1 MKKLIILAL
10 SALMSFGTYAGNVR
24 KSPNRS
30 NNRAQRVSV
39 QRNKAQSNRSWI
51 EAAKSTA
58 GVQFRSS
65 VVNDLNFESINLPYF
80 QDSVAFTIENGAQ
93 IAGAQRVKCYQF
105 TVDKDTAIYL
115 AAYNDNER
123 WGTSFKIS
131 DEPFQSN
138 YTPDDT
144 LYNSDPVKV
153 NISAGTHY
161 VAFGDNNY
169 YRTDF
174 FASWLSI
181 SFEDKPVTAAAPVIR
196 NSLYKEISLPY
207 RNDSLAFTAENG
219 AVKKQTGLSNF
230 SNVLRYRIT
239 VPKDTSLYFQG
250 YNSKYDHGI
259 SMIIRQSDINSGPY
273 VSIPTTLTS
282 EGATVDLPAGTS
294 YIDLSDKGFS
304 GDEFFVT
311 AFSIRA
317 KGDTLKNVKSP
328 TVIPA
333 TPNGAITFK
342 ETTLPFNDS
351 IFFNK
356 ANGAVYN
363 GYEKLI
369 GFKVTVPQDT
379 AIKYNYSD
387 RYGWDMSLY
396 ASNKPF
402 DASLDGI
409 RAYWPGEKI
418 NLKAGVNYIA
428 FGDDGFDEG
437 LFYKAKVSIKF
448 TKPDPT
454 TPITF
459 QEISLPYRNDNL
471 AFTAENGAV
480 DGSGQKFLGFKITV
494 PKDTTLNFQG
504 YNRVYGCGPYLY
516 YSQSEFDS
524 QLNGTS
530 SAWLG
535 SSSGKKINLTAGT
548 WYIALGDDGFD
559 NDDYFVT
566 AFAISAEN
574 ESQSLVSPTLYPA
587 APITFQEISLPYRND
602 NLAFTAE
609 NGVVDAGYQKLLG
622 FKITVPKDTT
632 LNFQG
637 YNDKYDWGPK
647 IYYSKSEFNNKLI
660 GTSSDWLDDEISLT
674 AGTWYIALSDDGF
687 DYDDYFV
694 TAFAISAHDESLDLV
709 SPTLYPAAPITFK
722 EISLPYRNDVLAFTA
737 ENGAVDAGGQ
747 KLLGFKITVPKDT
760 ILNFQGY
767 NDKYDFG
774 PKIYYSK
781 SEFNNKLNGTN
792 YDWLNEKISLTAG
805 TWYIALSDD
814 RFDEAEYYVTA
825 FAISAEDESQ
835 SLVSPVVPDGP
846 LTFQEISLPYSG
858 SIKFSE
864 ESGFVESMVVYNLYK
879 FTVADK
885 GLYEFACENRIPLPF
900 VLSQTEFDCNFG
912 GMIKPLFK
920 QYIAELEPG
929 TYYMA
934 IGNDDGEELQLSIK
948 PAEINEVT
956 LPYYHDGT
964 EFTGKV
970 TELGHGIYYDMYTF
984 TLTENKDVYIYG
996 GNVNAGNEFT
1006 FAISDSIFT
1015 LSDLIQSAPWVNV
1028 YPEYSD
1034 PVKVSLTAGTYY
1046 VMMTDGGFASQHGFN
1061 KYVAAVSF
1069 SYTDSVAKDKS
1080 SLYAPIPYTEITL
1093 PYTKT
1098 LEFTKENTIVVPDN
1112 GEFSGNV
1119 MGLKFTVDK
1128 DTTIY
1133 LQSKD
1138 TEHWGVSAL
1147 IDSCMITVDSIMAA
1161 PSHLKNLGYEFMD
1174 KKLPVSLKAGTY
1186 YIVLL
1191 DDEFIEDNPDYSY
1204 YSTVFSITFDENPDY
1219 LSVEEISK
1227 VGVEEGEA
1235 DAVKAYGRR
1244 GSIVVSGAGDAEVK
1258 VFGANG
1264 APIYSGNGDAVIP
1277 ALPGIYAVR
1286 VADKAFKVVV
1296 R

>member
-10 SALMSFGTYAGNVR
+10 SALMSFGAYAGNVR

-80 QDSVAFTIENGAQ
+80 KDSVAFTTENGAQ

-105 TVDKDTAIYL
+105 TVDKDTAIYV
-115 AAYNDNER
+115 AAYNVNEM
-123 WGTSFKIS
+123 WGATFKIS

-138 YTPDDT
+138 YTPDDVISSP
-144 LYNSDPVKV
+144 NPVKI

-169 YRTDF
+169 YRANF

-219 AVKKQTGLSNF
+219 AVKTQTGLSSF
-230 SNVLRYRIT
+230 SNMLRYRIT

-250 YNSKYDHGI
+250 YNSEYDHGI

-282 EGATVDLPAGTS
+282 EGATIPFTAGTW
-294 YIDLSDKGFS
+294 YIDLSDEGFS

-333 TPNGAITFK
+333 TPNGAIAFK
-342 ETTLPFNDS
+342 EISLPFSDS

-356 ANGAVYN
+356 ANGVVYN
-363 GYEKLI
+363 GYEKLL

-402 DASLDGI
+402 DASLNGI
-409 RAYWPGEKI
+409 RAYWPSDKI
-418 NLKAGVNYIA
+418 HLKSGVNYIA

-437 LFYKAKVSIKF
+437 IFYKAKVSIKF
-448 TKPDPT
+448 TNPDPIE
-454 TPITF
+454 PITF
-459 QEISLPYRNDNL
+459 KEISLPYRNDNL

-480 DGSGQKFLGFKITV
+480 DGSGYQKLLGFKITV
-494 PKDTTLNFQG
+494 AKDTTLYFQG
-504 YNRVYGCGPYLY
+504 YNDRYGWSPHIY
-516 YSQSEFDS
+516 YSKTEFDNT
-524 QLNGTS
+524 LAGTKGYWPDGNIS
-530 SAWLG
+530 
-535 SSSGKKINLTAGT
+535 LTAGT

-559 NDDYFVT
+559 DDDYYVT

-574 ESQSLVSPTLYPA
+574 ESLDLVSPTVPYPA
-587 APITFQEISLPYRND
+587 ASITFKEISLPYRND

-609 NGVVDAGYQKLLG
+609 SGAVDAGYQKLLG

-647 IYYSKSEFNNKLI
+647 IYYSKSEFNNKLN
-660 GTSSDWLDDEISLT
+660 GTESDWLDDEISLT

-709 SPTLYPAAPITFK
+709 FPTLYPAAPITFQ

-767 NDKYDFG
+767 NDKYDWG

-781 SEFNNKLNGTN
+781 SEFNNKLNGMN

-864 ESGFVESMVVYNLYK
+864 ESGFVESMIVYNLYK

-900 VLSQTEFDCNFG
+900 VLSQTEFDCNFD

-920 QYIAELEPG
+920 QYIAELDPG

-934 IGNDDGEELQLSIK
+934 IGNYDGEELQLSIK

-1015 LSDLIQSAPWVNV
+1015 LSNLIQSAPWVNV

-1046 VMMTDGGFASQHGFN
+1046 VMMTDGGFASENGFS

-1069 SYTDSVAKDKS
+1069 SYTDSVAQDKS
-1080 SLYAPIPYTEITL
+1080 SFYEPIPYTEITL
-1093 PYTKT
+1093 PYTGT
-1098 LEFTKENTIVVPDN
+1098 LEFTKKNTVKGVSFEGP
-1112 GEFSGNV
+1112 SQLL
-1119 MGLKFTVDK
+1119 GLKFTVDK

-1138 TEHWGVSAL
+1138 TEHYGVSAY
-1147 IDSCMITVDSIMAA
+1147 IDSCMITTDSLMAA
-1161 PSHLKNLGYEFMD
+1161 PSHLKYLGYEFID
-1174 KKLPVSLKAGTY
+1174 EKKAVDLKAGTY
-1186 YIVLL
+1186 YIVLS
-1191 DDEFIEDNPDYSY
+1191 DDGFGDQRSDYSY
-1204 YSTVFSITFDENPDY
+1204 YSTVFSITFDENLDY

-1244 GSIVVSGAGDAEVK
+1244 GSIIVSGAGDDAVK

-1264 APIYSGNGDAVIP
+1264 APIYSGNGDALIP

>member
-10 SALMSFGTYAGNVR
+10 SALMSFGAYAGNVR

-138 YTPDDT
+138 YSPDDT

-169 YRTDF
+169 YRADF

-219 AVKKQTGLSNF
+219 AVKTQTAPSSF

-250 YNSKYDHGI
+250 YNSKYSKGVQMEI
-259 SMIIRQSDINSGPY
+259 TTSDISAYSNTIWGG
-273 VSIPTTLTS
+273 TLTS

-356 ANGAVYN
+356 ANGVVYN
-363 GYEKLI
+363 GYEKLL

-471 AFTAENGAV
+471 AFTAESGA
-480 DGSGQKFLGFKITV
+480 
-494 PKDTTLNFQG
+494 
-504 YNRVYGCGPYLY
+504 
-516 YSQSEFDS
+516 
-524 QLNGTS
+524 
-530 SAWLG
+530 
-535 SSSGKKINLTAGT
+535 
-548 WYIALGDDGFD
+548 
-559 NDDYFVT
+559 
-566 AFAISAEN
+566 
-574 ESQSLVSPTLYPA
+574 
-587 APITFQEISLPYRND
+587 
-602 NLAFTAE
+602 
-609 NGVVDAGYQKLLG
+609 VDAGYQKLLG

-637 YNDKYDWGPK
+637 YNDKYDWSPK
-647 IYYSKSEFNNKLI
+647 IYYSKSEFNNKLN
-660 GTSSDWLDDEISLT
+660 GTESDWLDDEISFT

-760 ILNFQGY
+760 TLYFQGY
-767 NDKYDFG
+767 NDKYDLG

-792 YDWLNEKISLTAG
+792 YDWLNGKISLTAG
-805 TWYIALSDD
+805 TWYIALSDN
-814 RFDEAEYYVTA
+814 RFDEADYFVTA

-1098 LEFTKENTIVVPDN
+1098 LEFTKENTIVVPGN

-1186 YIVLL
+1186 YIVLS

-1204 YSTVFSITFDENPDY
+1204 YSTVFSITFNENLDY

-1244 GSIVVSGAGDAEVK
+1244 GSIIVSGAGDDEVK